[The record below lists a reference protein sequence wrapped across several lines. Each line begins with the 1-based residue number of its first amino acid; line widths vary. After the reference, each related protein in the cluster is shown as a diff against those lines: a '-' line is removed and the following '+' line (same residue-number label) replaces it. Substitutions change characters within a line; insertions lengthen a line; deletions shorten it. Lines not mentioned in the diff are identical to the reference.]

1 MLGVGSSAA
10 DVVLHAAAVCSNS
23 SLACSG
29 KLVSYLQHCMAP
41 LPPKLGA
48 QERSQAVVAVLAMTF
63 DYKLVNSNAIW

>member
-10 DVVLHAAAVCSNS
+10 DVLHAAAVCSNS
-23 SLACSG
+23 SLAICNIA
-29 KLVSYLQHCMAP
+29 LAP

-48 QERSQAVVAVLAMTF
+48 QERSQAIVAVVAMIF